1 MKKTILILFTLGLLS
16 GCEAEIGT
24 QSWCDSMNE
33 MPKSD
38 WTAQVTFDYAKH
50 CVLMDAVGSPG
61 WCEGLEGKP
70 KGDWSTNEAT
80 SYAKH
85 CVF

>member
-1 MKKTILILFTLGLLS
+1 MKRTLLLLSTLVILS
-16 GCEAEIGT
+16 GCEVEVGT
-24 QSWCDSMNE
+24 QAWCDNMNE
-33 MPKSD
+33 TPKSE

-50 CVLMDAVGSPG
+50 CVLSDAVGSAQ
-61 WCEGLEGKP
+61 WCESLEDKP
-70 KGDWSTNEAT
+70 KGDWSANEAT